1 MRGQRAQ
8 AAALLRRLC
17 VYMGQRAGERSEE
30 ESFRSGRRALES
42 ARKCA
47 ATATAPATLVVDAP
61 REAAVCV
68 CGACVRRGA
77 RGG

>member
-17 VYMGQRAGERSEE
+17 VYMGQRAGERTEE